1 MGVSFGLVREN
12 ADIKV
17 KLILF
22 FMEIKKI
29 CLRIMWS
36 VKNIYGPIKVELW
49 KFTAKRKN
57 LGPRRVLNIYEKSF
71 SVCPLGV
78 NFTKPSHI
86 RIFKLCTVDA
96 IEIKIFIEPLLG
108 QLVTVSL
115 NRSKLNEHLF
125 KDSVPAEKL
134 DWKQQR
140 DYDTNIGNRLV
151 FHVLRPAFRFMLLV
165 PFLIG

>member
-1 MGVSFGLVREN
+1 MSFGLVREN

-78 NFTKPSHI
+78 NFTKATHI
-86 RIFKLCTVDA
+86 RIFKLCTVDS
-96 IEIKIFIEPLLG
+96 IEIK
-108 QLVTVSL
+108 
-115 NRSKLNEHLF
+115 
-125 KDSVPAEKL
+125 
-134 DWKQQR
+134 
-140 DYDTNIGNRLV
+140 
-151 FHVLRPAFRFMLLV
+151 
-165 PFLIG
+165 FLSNPC